1 MNKLFKVI
9 LIVVVFVAF
18 IFTIPGFA
26 GDTCCK
32 TGHAHMKMAHC
43 GVKGD
48 CCGSLLKELNLT
60 EKQQAQ
66 LDKMKKEC
74 TEVQKKLWSK
84 IEKLSQKKCELTCA
98 EKADKKAIFGVIEEL
113 AKLKAETQK
122 NCVECKLK
130 VESLLTPEQLKK
142 MKELKAKC
150 KTKCKTQAKACCK
163 SKAHHEH
170 GKKKHSGHGHK
181 H

>member
-1 MNKLFKVI
+1 M
-9 LIVVVFVAF
+9 LIVAVFAA
-18 IFTIPGFA
+18 FTIPGFA
-26 GDTCCK
+26 GDKCCK
-32 TGHAHMKMAHC
+32 SGHAHMKMAKC

-74 TEVQKKLWSK
+74 VEVQKKLYSK
-84 IEKLSQKKCELTCA
+84 IEKLTQKKCELMC
-98 EKADKKAIFGVIEEL
+98 ADKKDKKAVFKTIEEL
-113 AKLKAETQK
+113 AKLKVEQQK
-122 NCVECKLK
+122 HCFECMLK
-130 VESLLTPEQLKK
+130 VNSVFTPEQLKK

-150 KTKCKTQAKACCK
+150 KTKAKGCCK
-163 SKAHHEH
+163 AKGHKEHHGH
-170 GKKKHSGHGHK
+170 GKEKHSGHEHK